1 MTDTVVKTLGTRAVT
16 RRVEAGSMAL
26 CAHCRNQVK
35 FAAKQNRMQV
45 IANVYVKG
53 RWDRVEHFHDACY
66 LEVGKPYG
74 EPKEDLA
81 RIARGRAA
89 SKPS

>member
-35 FAAKQNRMQV
+35 FAAKQNRQQV

-53 RWDRVEHFHDACY
+53 KWDRVEHFHEECY
-66 LEVGKPYG
+66 GLANFPYG
-74 EPKEDLA
+74 EVGLPIE
-81 RIARGRAA
+81 RMRSSR
-89 SKPS
+89 